1 MTDQECSQGGTG
13 LVRDDAVAEH
23 FTESGLPTAP
33 DEIVVTTGAHQA
45 IALTT
50 SDHREGVQAFRE
62 KRRPVFG
69 RPG

>member
-1 MTDQECSQGGTG
+1 MMKSLLNLSATSTLEQM
-13 LVRDDAVAEH
+13 AE
-23 FTESGLPTAP
+23 FEAY
-33 DEIVVTTGAHQA
+33 AQA